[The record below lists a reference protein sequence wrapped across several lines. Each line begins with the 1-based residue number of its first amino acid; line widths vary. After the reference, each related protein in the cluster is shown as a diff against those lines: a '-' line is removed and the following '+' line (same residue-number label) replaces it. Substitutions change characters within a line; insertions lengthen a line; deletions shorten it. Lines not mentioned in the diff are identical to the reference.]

1 MTYRFDH
8 FKYKWS
14 DDMNLAGSKINFLGD
29 SITEGSGTSA
39 TDKRFT
45 EVIAARYGAVC
56 RNYGIGGTRIALQ
69 HTASAES
76 IWDRNFTSRVEEM
89 DQDADAV
96 VVFGGT
102 NDFGHGDAP
111 LGTMEDR
118 TADTFYGALHV
129 LLTSLITKYPES
141 KIMMIT
147 PLHRCN
153 EDNPRGDG
161 NKAEDVGTLYRY
173 VSIIREVAEYYSIP
187 VLDLFSC
194 SGLQPKVPIIQE
206 KYVPDGLHPNDAGHE
221 ILAEKI
227 AGFLM
232 SL

>member
-1 MTYRFDH
+1 
-8 FKYKWS
+8 
-14 DDMNLAGSKINFLGD
+14 MNLKGSKINFLGD
-29 SITEGSGTSA
+29 SITEGCGTSA

-45 EVIAARYGAVC
+45 DLIAQQYGAVC

-69 HTASAES
+69 HMLSAGLVS
-76 IWDRNFTSRVEEM
+76 DRNFPSRVAEM
-89 DQDADAV
+89 DPDADAV

-111 LGTMEDR
+111 IGKAEDR

-129 LLTSLITKYPES
+129 LFTSLITKYPEA
-141 KIMMIT
+141 KIMIIT

-153 EDNPRGDG
+153 EDDLRGD
-161 NKAEDVGTLYRY
+161 NKKEDVGTLYRY
-173 VSIIREVAEYYSIP
+173 VAIIREVAEYYSIP
-187 VLDLFSC
+187 VLDLFAC
-194 SGLQPKVPIIQE
+194 SGLQPKIPIIQQ